1 MRVTSDR
8 LVKNGYYGASRRHPS
23 VEGPSQEIPKKA
35 LPEGERKAQQVS
47 AIINCPDTAAGAA
60 WRREWRGGNGNFLT
74 LVCKALTAEGISD
87 TVSGKKG

>member
-23 VEGPSQEIPKKA
+23 VEVPSQEIPKKA

-60 WRREWRGGNGNFLT
+60 WRGSGEG
-74 LVCKALTAEGISD
+74 EMGIS
-87 TVSGKKG
+87 